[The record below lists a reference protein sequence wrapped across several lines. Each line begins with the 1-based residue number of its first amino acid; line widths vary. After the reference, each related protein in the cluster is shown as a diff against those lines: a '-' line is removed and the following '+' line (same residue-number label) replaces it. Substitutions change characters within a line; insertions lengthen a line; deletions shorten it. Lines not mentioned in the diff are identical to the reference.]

1 MQIWYAFSK
10 SSSMT
15 EYQLTKLSG
24 GNDFDVVER
33 PFADEAEYKS
43 RRCFLIIT
51 FVEMT
56 IFGQ

>member
-1 MQIWYAFSK
+1 
-10 SSSMT
+10 MT